1 MAGTETIDARYT
13 DIDAWPIRDAVA
25 AMVEGQK
32 QAAASLEARID
43 PMAQAADAA
52 ADRLSAE
59 SGRLVYVGAGTS
71 GRVAVQD
78 GVELYPTFGWNT
90 KRLVYIMAGGED
102 ALTESAEGAE
112 DDAPAAA
119 ARIAALKLGHNDVVI
134 AVAASGRTPF
144 TVQALK
150 EARACGALTIAI
162 ANNSGTPLL
171 DEADHPILL
180 DTGSEIISGSTRMK
194 AGTAQ
199 KAGLNILS
207 TAIMLKLGKV
217 YRGQMV
223 DMIISNTKLRQR
235 AINMVQILAG
245 CTEQQA
251 IAALEQ
257 ADNHISPAVLIA
269 LGQSAAEANALLARH
284 GGILRKAVDALGEAT
299 RDTGG

>member
-1 MAGTETIDARYT
+1 MI
-13 DIDAWPIRDAVA
+13 
-25 AMVEGQK
+25 EGQK
-32 QAAASLEARID
+32 QAVAALEQRID
-43 PMAQAADAA
+43 PMARAAADAA
-52 ADRLSAE
+52 DRLAGG
-59 SGRLVYVGAGTS
+59 SGRIVYVGAGTS

-78 GVELYPTFGWNT
+78 GVELNPTFGWST
-90 KRLVYIMAGGED
+90 QRLVYILAGGED

-119 ARIAALKLGHNDVVI
+119 ARIAALKLGHHDVVI

-150 EARACGALTIAI
+150 EARSCGSLTIAM
-162 ANNSGTPLL
+162 ANNAGTSLL
-171 DEADHPILL
+171 EGADHPILL

-223 DMIISNTKLRQR
+223 DMIISNQKLRQR
-235 AINMVQILAG
+235 AINMVQILAE

-251 IAALEQ
+251 ISALEQ
-257 ADNHISPAVLIA
+257 ADDQIAPAVLIA
-269 LGQSAAEANALLARH
+269 LGLPAADASALLERH
-284 GGILRKAVDALGEAT
+284 GGILREAVDALART
-299 RDTGG
+299 RADAGG